1 MFVAN
6 LHRYR
11 RLSVSEIATE
21 LTRLLGPLRR
31 EMSRATRAAEDL
43 PDIPE
48 AQIELLRVLVASGP
62 VNTRDAAIALRI
74 ARPTVSNLVKAMT
87 AAGLVER
94 ASTGDLR
101 SAILV
106 ATPHARD
113 MLYRFDRTSTATV
126 AAAIDMLS
134 PAEQDVLASA
144 IPVLNR
150 LRDLF
155 EHAARPAPSASDASG
170 DPLRT

>member
-1 MFVAN
+1 M
-6 LHRYR
+6 
-11 RLSVSEIATE
+11 SEIAIE

-31 EMSRATRAAEDL
+31 EMSRATRAAEEL

-48 AQIELLRVLVASGP
+48 AQIELLRILVAAGP
-62 VNTRDAAIALRI
+62 VNTRDAAAALRI

-101 SAILV
+101 SAMLV

-113 MLYRFDRTSTATV
+113 MLFRFDRTSTATV
-126 AAAIDMLS
+126 AAAIARLS
-134 PAEQDVLASA
+134 PAEQGVLASA

-155 EHAARPAPSASDASG
+155 EHPVPPAP
-170 DPLRT
+170 

>member
-1 MFVAN
+1 M
-6 LHRYR
+6 
-11 RLSVSEIATE
+11 SEIAIE

-31 EMSRATRAAEDL
+31 EMSRATRAAEEL

-48 AQIELLRVLVASGP
+48 AQIELLRVLVVSGP
-62 VNTRDAAIALRI
+62 LNTRDAAVALRI

-101 SAILV
+101 SAMLV

-113 MLYRFDRTSTATV
+113 MLFRFDRTSMATV
-126 AAAIDMLS
+126 AAAIARLS
-134 PAEQDVLASA
+134 PDEQGVLASA

-150 LRDLF
+150 LRNLF
-155 EHAARPAPSASDASG
+155 ESAAQPAPTDSEVAG
-170 DPLRT
+170 DPMRAWGRSNDENY